1 MFKLILLSVV
11 AVPVLLGMQEARIRD
26 RRQAV
31 AVLAVLLLAYDAFYV
46 LVLLYLRMRWI
57 G

>member
-11 AVPVLLGMQEARIRD
+11 AVPVLLGMQAARIRD

-31 AVLAVLLLAYDAFYV
+31 AVLAVLVLAYDAFYV